1 MENEGLLPK
10 CQFKMEKKII
20 FTRAFFA
27 FGGFLKK
34 YNKITPFSMH
44 RCILAIFKARALK
57 FWLQVGLM
65 IDPKS
70 YFMGHDPKRSF
81 SWRFFHFSEFFLV

>member
-1 MENEGLLPK
+1 MENEGLIPK

-34 YNKITPFSMH
+34 DNKKTPFSMH

-57 FWLQVGLM
+57 FWLQVALM

-81 SWRFFHFSEFFLV
+81 SW